1 MIENRKR
8 FAMII
13 VLISLSVIGS
23 LLKLPTSLGSIAL
36 DSAPALVAA
45 AILGPSIGAFVASFG
60 HLASAFFAGVPLG
73 AFHMLVAVE
82 MAVLVY
88 GFAWLYRQKW
98 TKAALFFF
106 FVGNS
111 FLAPLPFALWMGKA
125 FVLAVIPSLT
135 IATVA
140 NIIVSSLV
148 IPVLW
153 KWNIIESEKMPHA

>member
-45 AILGPSIGAFVASFG
+45 AILGPSIGAFIAAFG

-98 TKAALFFF
+98 TKAALFF
-106 FVGNS
+106 NS

>member
-1 MIENRKR
+1 MIGDRKR
-8 FAMII
+8 FAMTI

-23 LLKLPTSLGSIAL
+23 LLKMPTSLGSIAL

-45 AILGPSIGAFVASFG
+45 AILGPSIGAIVAAFG
-60 HLASAFFAGVPLG
+60 HLASAFFAGFPLG

-88 GFAWLYRQKW
+88 GFAWLYRKKW
-98 TKAALFFF
+98 KKLALFFF
-106 FVGNS
+106 FIGNA

-125 FVLAVIPSLT
+125 FVLAVIPSLA

-148 IPVLW
+148 IPAIW
-153 KWNIIESEKMPHA
+153 KWNIMESEKMPHA